1 MSDFRE
7 YRFETLALHAG
18 QAPDPATG
26 SRAVPLYQ
34 TTSFVFDSSQH
45 AASLF
50 NLDEAGPIYTRIG
63 NPTLDVFEK
72 RVAYLEGGVAAV
84 ATASGQAA
92 LTLIILNL
100 CRPGDEVVSASNL
113 YGGSYNLLAHTL
125 AEFGIKTTFVD
136 PSDPQNFRQAITGR
150 TRVVYAETIGNP
162 RLGVLDIEAVAEI
175 AHQQG
180 IPLVM
185 DSTFASPYLCRPL
198 EWGADI
204 VMHSATKWLGGHGTS
219 IGGIVVDSGRF
230 DWGGGKFPKLVDPDP
245 GYHGVSYWK
254 DFGSLAFITKL
265 RVHLMRDIGACMSP
279 FNAFLLLQ
287 GVETLHVR
295 MERHCQNALEL
306 ARWLKTHPAVD
317 WVRYP
322 GLEDDPSYKNAKKY
336 LRPGHFGAVVVFG
349 VKGGQAAGG
358 KVIDNV
364 ALWSHVANVGD
375 AKSLIIH
382 PASTTHQQM
391 TSEERALSGVGDDL
405 IRLAVGLENIEDLK
419 ADLGRALDIAQGK
432 KAEQGVLNDEEVIRS
447 VVASSFTEVNGRPR
461 PKTIA
466 VVGLS
471 PDPARPSFRT
481 ARKLKRLGYRIV
493 AINPNAS
500 EVLGEKAYPS
510 LADLPGEIDT
520 VLVFRTADVAP
531 EIAREA
537 VARGPRVFWLQE
549 GIYSPEAAQI
559 AADGGLEVVMNR
571 CFYKEAQR
579 LRGYLPA
586 FRPSEAVATD

>member
-50 NLDEAGPIYTRIG
+50 SLEEAGPIYTRIG
-63 NPTLDVFEK
+63 NPTLEVFEK

-136 PSDPQNFRQAITGR
+136 PSDPENFRAAITER
-150 TRVVYAETIGNP
+150 TKVVYAETIGNP

-175 AHQQG
+175 AHQHG

-230 DWGGGKFPKLVDPDP
+230 DWNNGKFPKLVDPDP

-287 GVETLHVR
+287 GIETLHVR

-306 ARWLKTHPAVD
+306 AHWLEKHPAVD

-322 GLEDDPSYKNAKKY
+322 GLESDPSHKNASKY

-349 VKGGQAAGG
+349 VKGGQAAGE
-358 KVIDNV
+358 KVINNV

-391 TSEERALSGVGDDL
+391 TPEERASSGVGDDL

-419 ADLGRALDIAQGK
+419 ADLGRALDISQGK
-432 KAEQGVLNDEEVIRS
+432 KAQQGVLNDEEVIRS
-447 VVASSFTEVNGRPR
+447 VVASSFLEVNGRPR

-493 AINPNAS
+493 AINPKAG
-500 EVLGEKAYPS
+500 EVLGEPAYPT

-520 VLVFRTADVAP
+520 VLVFRMAEVAP

-537 VARGPRVFWLQE
+537 VTRGARVFWLQE

-586 FRPSEAVATD
+586 FRPSEAVAAD

>member
-26 SRAVPLYQ
+26 SRAVPIYQ
-34 TTSFVFDSSQH
+34 TTSFVFDSAQH

-63 NPTLDVFEK
+63 NPTVEVLEK
-72 RVAYLEGGVAAV
+72 RVAYLEGGVAAL

-92 LTLIILNL
+92 LTLTLLNL

-125 AEFGIKTTFVD
+125 AEFGIKTVFVD
-136 PSDPQNFRQAITGR
+136 PSDPENFRRAITER
-150 TRVVYAETIGNP
+150 TRVVYGETIGNP
-162 RLGVLDIEAVAEI
+162 RLGVLDLEAVAEI
-175 AHQQG
+175 AHEHG
-180 IPLVM
+180 IPLVI
-185 DSTFASPYLCRPL
+185 DNTFATPYLCRPL
-198 EWGADI
+198 EWGADVVI
-204 VMHSATKWLGGHGTS
+204 HSATKWLGGHGTS
-219 IGGIVVDSGRF
+219 IGGVVVDSGRF
-230 DWGGGKFPKLVDPDP
+230 DWGGGKFPKLAEPDP

-265 RVHLMRDIGACMSP
+265 RVHLMRDIGACISP

-295 MERHCQNALEL
+295 MERHCHNALEL
-306 ARWLKTHPAVD
+306 ARWLESHPAVE

-322 GLEDDPSYKNAKKY
+322 GLAGDPSHETARKY

-349 VKGGQAAGG
+349 VKGGLEAGA
-358 KVIDNV
+358 KVIDSV
-364 ALWSHVANVGD
+364 ALWSHLANVGD

-391 TSEERALSGVGDDL
+391 SAEERAQSGVGDDL
-405 IRLAVGLENIEDLK
+405 IRLAVGLENLEDLK
-419 ADLGRALDIAQGK
+419 ADLGRALDISQGK
-432 KAEQGVLNDEEVIRS
+432 KAERGVVNDEEVIRS
-447 VVASSFTEVNGRPR
+447 VVASSFTEENGRPR

-471 PDPARPSFRT
+471 PDPARPSYRT
-481 ARKLKRLGYRIV
+481 ARKLKRLGYRVV
-493 AINPNAS
+493 AINPRAG
-500 EVLGEKAYPS
+500 EVLGEKAYPT

-520 VLVFRTADVAP
+520 VLVFRTPEAAP
-531 EIAREA
+531 GIAREA
-537 VARGPRVFWLQE
+537 VARGARVFWLQE
-549 GIYSPEAAQI
+549 GIYSPEAARI
-559 AADGGLEVVMNR
+559 ALEGGLGVVMNR

-586 FRPSEAVATD
+586 FRPSEAVAAD

>member
-26 SRAVPLYQ
+26 SRAVPIYQ
-34 TTSFVFDSSQH
+34 TTSFVFDSAQH

-63 NPTLDVFEK
+63 NPTVEVFEK
-72 RVAYLEGGVAAV
+72 RVAYLESGVAAL

-92 LTLIILNL
+92 LTLTLLNL

-125 AEFGIKTTFVD
+125 AEFGVKTLFVD
-136 PSDPQNFRQAITGR
+136 PSDPENFRRAITER
-150 TRVVYAETIGNP
+150 TRVVYGETIGNP
-162 RLGVLDIEAVAEI
+162 RLGVLDLEAVAEI
-175 AHQQG
+175 AHEHG
-180 IPLVM
+180 IPLVI
-185 DSTFASPYLCRPL
+185 DNTFATPYLCRPL

-204 VMHSATKWLGGHGTS
+204 VIHSATKWLGGHGTS
-219 IGGIVVDSGRF
+219 IGGVVVDSGRF
-230 DWGGGKFPKLVDPDP
+230 DWGNGKFPKLVDPDP

-265 RVHLMRDIGACMSP
+265 RVHLMRDIGACISP

-295 MERHCQNALEL
+295 MERHCHNALEL
-306 ARWLKTHPAVD
+306 ARWLESHPAVE

-322 GLEDDPSYKNAKKY
+322 GLEGDPSHANARKY

-349 VKGGQAAGG
+349 VKGGLEAGAR
-358 KVIDNV
+358 VIDSV
-364 ALWSHVANVGD
+364 ALWSHLANVGD

-391 TSEERALSGVGDDL
+391 SAEERAQSGVGDDL
-405 IRLAVGLENIEDLK
+405 IRLAVGLENLEDLK
-419 ADLGRALDIAQGK
+419 ADLGRALDISQGK
-432 KAEQGVLNDEEVIRS
+432 KAERGVINDEEVIRS
-447 VVASSFTEVNGRPR
+447 VVASSFTEENGRPR

-471 PDPARPSFRT
+471 PDPARPSYRT

-493 AINPNAS
+493 AINPKAT
-500 EVLGEKAYPS
+500 EVLGEKAYPT

-520 VLVFRTADVAP
+520 VLVFRAP
-531 EIAREA
+531 EAAPGIAREA
-537 VARGPRVFWLQE
+537 VARGARVFWLQE

-559 AADGGLEVVMNR
+559 ALEGGLGVVMNR

-586 FRPSEAVATD
+586 FRPSEAVAAD